1 LDLISIREANFG
13 WLCPEIFG
21 PLLILTQIQTTLGKI
36 SEARLSFDK
45 GIKMC
50 EELLKDPLTKKETP
64 RLVPYYE
71 EFLQLAFR
79 CYQ

>member
-1 LDLISIREANFG
+1 
-13 WLCPEIFG
+13 
-21 PLLILTQIQTTLGKI
+21 
-36 SEARLSFDK
+36 
-45 GIKMC
+45 MC

-79 CYQ
+79 CYQQVKDVTMQL